1 MQKYQKK
8 KKNEKMYHS
17 KRIMT
22 MMTRF
27 ICVRRQGFKI
37 LFVTFT
43 GILGN
48 EEADKLA
55 VAGANKQLC
64 S

>member
-1 MQKYQKK
+1 MQKYKK
-8 KKNEKMYHS
+8 KKNDKMYHS

-27 ICVRRQGFKI
+27 ICVRLQGFKI
-37 LFVTFT
+37 LFLTFI

-55 VAGANKQLC
+55 VAGANK
-64 S
+64 